1 MVPMRSGT
9 APHGGPADQS
19 GALFGDPSPVDLGVG
34 LLMAWVSPA
43 HEHNCSGRGNGA
55 GCRPRRRTR
64 GGGAGERGE
73 LRLGGR
79 QFGSDRGGADD
90 QGLTGVGQR
99 DAAAVADDQPDT
111 GLGFEA
117 VDVVA
122 DRGLAVAEGAGGGG
136 DRSVLRERA
145 PVLAVL
151 LSGLIYALP
160 MAGWMRVRGMAWR
173 PIVEMS
179 GAVVALAVVIIGMAW
194 AGVVSGSGLRGWA
207 MGFCGPACAV
217 MFVVMLFRL
226 DLYTGRKGHG
236 MGHRTPAA
244 PSGRT

>member
-1 MVPMRSGT
+1 LDETTT
-9 APHGGPADQS
+9 ARPGLGSQVWHFARHWLEMCVVMCVGGGILNGLLFMAGP
-19 GALFGDPSPVDLGVG
+19 ALFGY
-34 LLMAWVSPA
+34 
-43 HEHNCSGRGNGA
+43 
-55 GCRPRRRTR
+55 
-64 GGGAGERGE
+64 
-73 LRLGGR
+73 
-79 QFGSDRGGADD
+79 
-90 QGLTGVGQR
+90 
-99 DAAAVADDQPDT
+99 PD
-111 GLGFEA
+111 
-117 VDVVA
+117 
-122 DRGLAVAEGAGGGG
+122 
-136 DRSVLRERA
+136 LRERS